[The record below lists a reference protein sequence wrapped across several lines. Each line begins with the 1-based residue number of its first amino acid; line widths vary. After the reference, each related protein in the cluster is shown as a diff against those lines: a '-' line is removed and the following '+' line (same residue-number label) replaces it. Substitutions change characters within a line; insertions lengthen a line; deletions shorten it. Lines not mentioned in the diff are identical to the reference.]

1 MLAAELCLHTEKR
14 GSAETHSLLVYS
26 TNDKAT
32 SRRHKKR
39 DVRQTYRVDNAFE
52 SVEAIFDRKHMV
64 FGVRNF
70 SKLLVSRKN
79 GVNREQCWFNTAFF
93 FFSLWLSSVFPFILW
108 AGGDKQMAWLWQTL
122 CSTIKK
128 KIAAQIGSNIAIVFD
143 LSSHQRIGYQWLQGT
158 GHHVG
163 RVTVK
168 MQTALSIGDI
178 REKKFLTSLYDMS
191 TNSSFAMETNNKYNK
206 NSVNGVR
213 SQ

>member
-128 KIAAQIGSNIAIVFD
+128 KNC
-143 LSSHQRIGYQWLQGT
+143 
-158 GHHVG
+158 
-163 RVTVK
+163 
-168 MQTALSIGDI
+168 
-178 REKKFLTSLYDMS
+178 S
-191 TNSSFAMETNNKYNK
+191 TNWEQHCHCFWLKFSSKDRLPMVTRDRPPCWKSDSK
-206 NSVNGVR
+206 NADSTEHR
-213 SQ
+213 WH